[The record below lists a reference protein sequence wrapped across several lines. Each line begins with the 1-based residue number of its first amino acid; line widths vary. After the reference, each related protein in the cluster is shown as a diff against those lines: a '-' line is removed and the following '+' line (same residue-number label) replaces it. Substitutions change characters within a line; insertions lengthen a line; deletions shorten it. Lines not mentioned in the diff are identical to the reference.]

1 MRYKITL
8 SYDGTSFSGWQIQ
21 PNAPSVQ
28 ATLQQALTVLLG
40 EEIAVTG
47 AGRTDAG
54 VHAVRYVAHFDSAT
68 NRLGAQEIGYKLNAI
83 LPPSI
88 VVHEVVPAADDFH
101 ARFDAVSRTY
111 LYFINRGKD
120 PFTEH
125 YSWRCGW
132 SLDVDAMNAAAAH
145 LLGTHDFS
153 CFEKTGGNN
162 KTSICTVTEAF
173 WAPYTPQSAGIL
185 GMPGSMG
192 GSDVA
197 GGVVRG
203 ESVGRAVSG
212 VGADAVRGS
221 SATVAMGGDGGAV
234 REAGLAG
241 ASGAAGG
248 VVPGMMCVNGGA
260 VSSAPGARYLVFRI
274 SADRFLRN
282 MVRAIVGT
290 LVEVGRGKR
299 TPDSIPAL
307 LASHDRCSA
316 GESVPANALFLIS
329 VLYQ

>member
-185 GMPGSMG
+185 GMPGAMG

-197 GGVVRG
+197 GG
-203 ESVGRAVSG
+203 
-212 VGADAVRGS
+212 
-221 SATVAMGGDGGAV
+221 AV
-234 REAGLAG
+234 REEG
-241 ASGAAGG
+241 AD
-248 VVPGMMCVNGGA
+248 VVPGMMYVNGGA

>member
-185 GMPGSMG
+185 GMPGAMG
-192 GSDVA
+192 GS
-197 GGVVRG
+197 
-203 ESVGRAVSG
+203 
-212 VGADAVRGS
+212 GS
-221 SATVAMGGDGGAV
+221 
-234 REAGLAG
+234 E
-241 ASGAAGG
+241 
-248 VVPGMMCVNGGA
+248 
-260 VSSAPGARYLVFRI
+260 PGAQYLVFRI

>member
-197 GGVVRG
+197 PEMMCVNGG
-203 ESVGRAVSG
+203 AV
-212 VGADAVRGS
+212 S
-221 SATVAMGGDGGAV
+221 SATVAMGGDGAV
-234 REAGLAG
+234 RGEGDGVVREVGLAG

-248 VVPGMMCVNGGA
+248 VVPVMMCVNGGA

>member
-1 MRYKITL
+1 M
-8 SYDGTSFSGWQIQ
+8 
-21 PNAPSVQ
+21 
-28 ATLQQALTVLLG
+28 QQALTVLLG

-185 GMPGSMG
+185 GMPGAMG
-192 GSDVA
+192 GSDV
-197 GGVVRG
+197 VVRG

-212 VGADAVRGS
+212 VGA
-221 SATVAMGGDGGAV
+221 
-234 REAGLAG
+234 
-241 ASGAAGG
+241 GAAGG

-299 TPDSIPAL
+299 TPDSIPTL